1 MGNHS
6 MLSSAM
12 LATNFRAI
20 GLTVAAIVAIGFLAF
35 WLRNIVASRGELGSE
50 IELAPNRKEYL
61 SDEEL
66 EGTKLDRSLSFA
78 LVMLGLL
85 ALILPFYWI
94 AEPGRQDGAV
104 AAYNRSFE
112 SRGND
117 DYTEGAQCVNCHA
130 GGGVGG
136 NAPYVLQDADGQFI
150 ANAAWQAPALNN
162 VLLRYSEEEVRYIL
176 NFGRPGSPMAA
187 WGTPGGGPLT
197 TQQVDNIIIYLR
209 TFQQQS
215 LDPLDIAAAGDPN
228 DARDEESL
236 LALEEAEKISAD
248 IVEEVERS
256 LEEGEFE
263 TLGEAV
269 FNLGLHSQYG
279 AGALSCGRCHTAGWS
294 LGLQAVPG
302 LLDEGVAGCGGGNPS
317 GIGFS
322 LCSGAT
328 KDKFPD
334 DTWLLPDG
342 SWYARASDSP
352 LSDPTPVAGNPV
364 GYDGTYVLAADGTRI
379 ELNEQGN
386 PMDAS
391 GEQYLILGPPPADDD
406 SSETAEEDAGETS
419 EDRSGDLAQCEY
431 VSGLWEYSGTEG
443 AQFEGLASGQRY
455 PFAQGAEVVYDE
467 ETHTFIDP
475 DPISAGDLADLGEV
489 LELED
494 KRLAAGCTFVEM
506 PPRTSQAMYNFIYNG
521 AEAGAGYGRGGQSTA
536 GMMPGFGKIL
546 PPEYIQA
553 VVEYER
559 GL

>member
-1 MGNHS
+1 MGS
-6 MLSSAM
+6 QAMLSSAM

-20 GLTVAAIVAIGFLAF
+20 GLTVAAIVAIGFVAF
-35 WLRNIVASRGELGSE
+35 WIRNILASSDELGSE
-50 IELAPNRKEYL
+50 IELAPNRREYL

-78 LVMLGLL
+78 LVMLSIL

-104 AAYNRSFE
+104 AAYTRSFE

-117 DYTEGAQCVNCHA
+117 SYTEGAQCVNCHA

-162 VLLRYSEEEVRYIL
+162 VLLRYDEEEVRYIL

-197 TQQVDNIIIYLR
+197 TQQVDNIIIYLG
-209 TFQQQS
+209 TLQQQS

-228 DARDEESL
+228 DARDEASL
-236 LALEEAEKISAD
+236 LALEEADKIKAD

-256 LEEGEFE
+256 LAAGEFE

-269 FNLGLHSQYG
+269 FNLGLNSKYG

-294 LGLQAVPG
+294 LGPEAVPG
-302 LLDEGVAGCGGGNPS
+302 LLDEGVAGCGGGSPS
-317 GIGFS
+317 GIGYN
-322 LCSGAT
+322 LCNGST

-334 DTWLLPDG
+334 DSWLMPDG
-342 SWYARASDSP
+342 SWYQRASDSQ
-352 LSDPTPVAGNPV
+352 LSDPVPVAGNPV
-364 GYDGTYVLAADGTRI
+364 GYDGTYVLANDGTRI
-379 ELNEQGN
+379 ALNSQGN
-386 PMDAS
+386 PATAS
-391 GEQYLILGPPPADDD
+391 GEQYLILGPGPDNDL
-406 SSETAEEDAGETS
+406 E
-419 EDRSGDLAQCEY
+419 RNGDLAQCEY
-431 VSGLWEYSGTEG
+431 VSGLWEYTGTGEG
-443 AQFEGLASGQRY
+443 ELFEGLATGERY
-455 PFAQGAEVVYDE
+455 PFAQDGVVAYNE
-467 ETHTFIDP
+467 EDHVFIDP
-475 DPISAGDLADLGEV
+475 EPITADDLADLGDV
-489 LELED
+489 IELEG
-494 KRLAAGCTFVEM
+494 KRLVAGCDIIDM
-506 PPRTSQAMYNFIYNG
+506 PPRTSVAQFNFIYNG